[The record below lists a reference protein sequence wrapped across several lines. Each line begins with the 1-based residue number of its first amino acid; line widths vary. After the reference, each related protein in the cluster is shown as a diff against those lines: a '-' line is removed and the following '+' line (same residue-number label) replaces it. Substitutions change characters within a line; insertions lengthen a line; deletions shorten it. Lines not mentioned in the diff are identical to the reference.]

1 MKFTKTKVIILIFTV
16 FLSAGFIGTSALG
29 GTNSVTQSATGFI
42 APKVLTNVSLNDGLI
57 SEFWVNITS
66 YQNISEYGEGGF
78 VKFANNATHL
88 YSLLVFPKDS
98 DWVSVEFEPEPE
110 ACMTNLNDG
119 WSFYTS
125 ESPDSVDAKD
135 VKFVGARKP
144 ENDIQKNLATE
155 NIFVGNL
162 AYVELVRPFDT
173 GDTDGFDITFSN
185 GSLNMLQFASKADHF
200 GAHTDYYLI
209 VTVIDPVIGEVPD
222 EEDSVI
228 DDILSSSLPTGVN
241 LGQIKFLLLGVT
253 PAGVF
258 VFIILHA
265 IRRVFTSPIQ
275 HGYERVVSSSH
286 KPPTFMERW
295 RETFTSE
302 D

>member
-57 SEFWVNITS
+57 SEFWANITS

-98 DWVSVEFEPEPE
+98 EWVSVEFEPDPE

-135 VKFVGARKP
+135 VKFVGIRKP
-144 ENDIQKNLATE
+144 EDDIQKTFDFLFFVIYFGQFSFDSQ
-155 NIFVGNL
+155 NI
-162 AYVELVRPFDT
+162 
-173 GDTDGFDITFSN
+173 
-185 GSLNMLQFASKADHF
+185 LQDRACDQHL
-200 GAHTDYYLI
+200 TQEDNYYLFQQLCL
-209 VTVIDPVIGEVPD
+209 
-222 EEDSVI
+222 
-228 DDILSSSLPTGVN
+228 IL
-241 LGQIKFLLLGVT
+241 
-253 PAGVF
+253 
-258 VFIILHA
+258 
-265 IRRVFTSPIQ
+265 
-275 HGYERVVSSSH
+275 
-286 KPPTFMERW
+286 TF
-295 RETFTSE
+295 
-302 D
+302 

>member
-98 DWVSVEFEPEPE
+98 DWVSVEFEPDPE

-125 ESPDSVDAKD
+125 ESPDSVEAKD
-135 VKFVGARKP
+135 VKFIGIRKP
-144 ENDIQKNLATE
+144 EDDTQKNLAIE
-155 NIFVGNL
+155 SVFVDNL

-173 GDTDGFDITFSN
+173 EDADGFDITYSN
-185 GSLNMLQFASKADHF
+185 GSLNMLQFASKASHF
-200 GAHTDYYLI
+200 GAHTDYYLLI
-209 VTVIDPVIGEVPD
+209 TDSIIGEVPLD
-222 EEDSVI
+222 PIV
-228 DDILSSSLPTGVN
+228 DIPVGAN

-258 VFIILHA
+258 VFIIFHA

-275 HGYERVVSSSH
+275 HGYERVVGNSY